1 MEKNNENDNDNEN
14 HQPLRPDGHLPSS
27 EGRSWGQNETAME
40 NKKIK
45 VVAPVDTSKLAD
57 TGESVAIK
65 GTLYIQPNG
74 DQFFEAIE
82 NHPRNVSKKNGYE
95 LVFSDGVVK
104 HYTTRRRHIFY
115 VSVAQ
120 PTNELVG
127 SFLPRMVV
135 RFCAA
140 ASAKKIRY
148 YVKEKE
154 PKS

>member
-57 TGESVAIK
+57 TGESVHLVELTSCNIR
-65 GTLYIQPNG
+65 N
-74 DQFFEAIE
+74 
-82 NHPRNVSKKNGYE
+82 NVSKKNGYE